1 MVSGALPLGDKWR
14 NHRRNNMTTL
24 LRTTRPI
31 ALWSFI
37 LFVFWPI
44 IAGAIPIGP
53 GDTVRV
59 DFDLS
64 SEFPPPPYSNITAF
78 YGFGPI
84 DLLDPGEGWT
94 VSIFDEENEPALNS
108 FSFISSFPSQT
119 GIFQGIFD
127 SPSLPA
133 FSDGAGFL
141 LLTDIVGT
149 FELTTVQFS
158 GTNLVGS
165 TPFVEGII
173 ALVPEPTAL
182 VLIVTGLAGLG
193 FARWR
198 KLQKSRKP
206 GCAEA

>member
-1 MVSGALPLGDKWR
+1 MSI
-14 NHRRNNMTTL
+14 L
-24 LRTTRPI
+24 LRITKQI
-31 ALWSFI
+31 AVCGFI

-44 IAGAIPIGP
+44 IAAAFFIGP

-64 SEFPPPPYSNITAF
+64 SEFPAPPYNNITTF

-94 VSIFDEENEPALNS
+94 VSIFDDENEPALNS
-108 FSFISSFPSQT
+108 FSFISPFPPRT
-119 GIFQGIFD
+119 AVFQGVFD

-149 FELTTVQFS
+149 FELTNVQFS

-165 TPFVEGII
+165 TPFADGTII
-173 ALVPEPTAL
+173 EVPEPTAL
-182 VLIVTGLAGLG
+182 VLIIAGLAWLAC
-193 FARWR
+193 ARWR
-198 KLQKSRKP
+198 KLND
-206 GCAEA
+206 

>member
-1 MVSGALPLGDKWR
+1 MSI
-14 NHRRNNMTTL
+14 L
-24 LRTTRPI
+24 LRTTKQI
-31 ALWSFI
+31 AVCGLT

-44 IAGAIPIGP
+44 IAGAIPIGA

-64 SEFPPPPYSNITAF
+64 SALPAPPYSNITTF

-108 FSFISSFPSQT
+108 FSFISPFPPRKEV
-119 GIFQGIFD
+119 FQGVFD

-158 GTNLVGS
+158 GTNLVGP
-165 TPFVEGII
+165 TPFVDGTITV
-173 ALVPEPTAL
+173 VPEPTTL
-182 VLIVTGLAGLG
+182 VLIVTGLAWLG

-198 KLQKSRKP
+198 ELND
-206 GCAEA
+206 